1 LSDLREQ
8 KNKLQEIYLQ
18 GQATMNL
25 IDEKNNQLDL
35 ESQRIETVFEQLTG
49 EIIDPQD
56 WQSKIDQLTNNLQ
69 EIKDQV
75 TELKLQLSK
84 LNIPDDAYRE
94 DPSESTFDPE
104 RLAGL
109 QAEKTN
115 LVRKATEIKGDL
127 ETLKARACEWTGDDI
142 TASWPD
148 VYYHVRNKL
157 SVLEMEYKHLT
168 AEIVAEI
175 GLTDVLIRLRGAEDQ
190 KIVKALNDPEVA
202 NLILKI
208 TGKYHRLDLIDDQLY
223 AYDDYSHYPLQN
235 LSTGARE
242 QVLLA
247 LRLGIASQLC
257 AGDTLFLI
265 LDDAFQHSDWQRRI
279 ALVESTVA
287 LAKDGWQVIYLSMD
301 EHIRDL
307 FLHIAKPALKK
318 DFLQINLA

>member
-1 LSDLREQ
+1 
-8 KNKLQEIYLQ
+8 
-18 GQATMNL
+18 
-25 IDEKNNQLDL
+25 
-35 ESQRIETVFEQLTG
+35 
-49 EIIDPQD
+49 
-56 WQSKIDQLTNNLQ
+56 
-69 EIKDQV
+69 
-75 TELKLQLSK
+75 
-84 LNIPDDAYRE
+84 
-94 DPSESTFDPE
+94 
-104 RLAGL
+104 
-109 QAEKTN
+109 
-115 LVRKATEIKGDL
+115 
-127 ETLKARACEWTGDDI
+127 
-142 TASWPD
+142 
-148 VYYHVRNKL
+148 
-157 SVLEMEYKHLT
+157 MEYKHLT

-307 FLHIAKPALKK
+307 FLHIAKPAMKK
-318 DFLQINLA
+318 DFLQIDLA